1 MTNLPSCKEVKGPA
15 CIILINMMSHLK
27 SFFHEGKWNRTKYSR
42 KIIIAQN
49 RLSLVS
55 SIWEEQHFWEKLL
68 LSLIAKHISKYD
80 SYSERKTCSHNLL
93 HYDLQPNVPSRIK
106 FGNNAKRYLWGQS
119 LLMSWQSLRKSSCWL
134 APKCCFFQ
142 FFSVVWNSSFQR
154 ESEQK
159 RQLKPPSLAQKPF
172 GNAGTAK
179 SSRTEHLKLLLLR
192 PILLQEMGTLSQ
204 WHQLF
209 QDKPS

>member
-159 RQLKPPSLAQKPF
+159 RQLKPPSPGTETFWKPRNCKEQQDRALEALVAQTHLAPRDGHTF
-172 GNAGTAK
+172 PVTPA
-179 SSRTEHLKLLLLR
+179 
-192 PILLQEMGTLSQ
+192 LSG
-204 WHQLF
+204 
-209 QDKPS
+209 